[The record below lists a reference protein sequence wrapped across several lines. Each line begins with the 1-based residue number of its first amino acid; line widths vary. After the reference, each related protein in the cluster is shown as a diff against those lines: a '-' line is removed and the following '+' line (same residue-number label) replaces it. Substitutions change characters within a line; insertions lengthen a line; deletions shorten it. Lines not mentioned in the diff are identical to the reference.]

1 MTKAAKTPDL
11 ATFWHGRLDPISY
24 SCLASFAHAGARL
37 SVYSYDDKIDLP
49 PGVEWAD
56 ARRICPDQSLLS
68 RYLAAGKPSL
78 AKFADMFRYRM
89 IRKTGCCWVDA
100 DIVCLARPDFSR
112 DEIVFGLQS
121 NPYGEILVNNAVL
134 KLPPAHPLL
143 EALNRK
149 AEEAVDID
157 QSWGAI
163 GPFLLTELVLRQGIE
178 GSARQ
183 SFAFYPIEPDDFW
196 QMLSPAWRGRV
207 AATTR
212 QSLFLHLWGEM
223 FERSAYDRNI
233 APPAG
238 SFLHEMF
245 ERAGTL
251 QRFQRAYDGDEL
263 AALLAVRLP
272 VGEFFG
278 QTAPSST

>member
-1 MTKAAKTPDL
+1 MATSARPHEL

-24 SCLASFAHAGARL
+24 SCLASFARAGANL

-49 PGVEWAD
+49 PGVDWVD

-89 IRKTGCCWVDA
+89 IRETGCCWVDA

-112 DEIVFGLQS
+112 DGIVFGLQS
-121 NPYGEILVNNAVL
+121 NPYGELLINNAVL

-143 EALNRK
+143 AALNRK
-149 AEEAVDID
+149 AEEAVGID
-157 QSWGAI
+157 QPWGAI
-163 GPFLLTELVLRQGIE
+163 GPFLLTELAVRLGVAQHACA
-178 GSARQ
+178 SQ
-183 SFAFYPIEPDDFW
+183 SFYPIEPDDFW
-196 QMLSPAWRGRV
+196 RMLSPGWRDSV
-207 AATTR
+207 AAVT
-212 QSLFLHLWGEM
+212 QQAMFLHLWGEM

-245 ERAGTL
+245 QRAGTL
-251 QRFQRAYDGDEL
+251 HRFKRAYDAAEL
-263 AALLAVRLP
+263 GALLAAWIP
-272 VGEFFG
+272 AGNFSG
-278 QTAPSST
+278 QAVPST

>member
-1 MTKAAKTPDL
+1 MMKSAGTHDL

-24 SCLASFAHAGARL
+24 SCLASFAHAGANL
-37 SVYSYDDKIDLP
+37 NVYSYDDKIDLP
-49 PGVEWAD
+49 PGVGRVD

-89 IRKTGCCWVDA
+89 IRETGSCWVDA
-100 DIVCLARPDFSR
+100 DIVCLTKPDFSR
-112 DEIVFGLQS
+112 DGIVFGLQS
-121 NPYGEILVNNAVL
+121 NPYGELLINNAVL

-163 GPFLLTELVLRQGIE
+163 GPFLLTELAVRLGVAQH
-178 GSARQ
+178 ARASQ
-183 SFAFYPIEPDDFW
+183 SFYPIEPDDFW
-196 QMLSPAWRGRV
+196 RMLSPGWRDSIA
-207 AATTR
+207 AATR
-212 QSLFLHLWGEM
+212 QAMFLHLWGEM

-245 ERAGTL
+245 QRAGTL
-251 QRFQRAYDGDEL
+251 HRFKRVYDAAEL
-263 AALLAVRLP
+263 GALLARWIP
-272 VGEFFG
+272 TGDFSG
-278 QTAPSST
+278 QTVAST